1 MATPSSI
8 LAWKVPWT
16 EEPDGLQSMG
26 SQRAGHDLMH
36 MHTHIPIQNKKVFLK
51 NKETG
56 GKIYL
61 NLFLVPGLEPAVLS
75 RPGSPASSLELSL
88 MILCVPPMLCRGLT
102 RCLEALQPARSWSQ
116 LESAQF
122 QEGSLVNNH
131 SLRLAWC
138 FLTLIEQAWAV
149 DTLTWSD

>member
-1 MATPSSI
+1 MWESRVQSLAWEDPLEKEMATPSSI

-102 RCLEALQPARSWSQ
+102 RCLEVL
-116 LESAQF
+116 
-122 QEGSLVNNH
+122 
-131 SLRLAWC
+131 
-138 FLTLIEQAWAV
+138 
-149 DTLTWSD
+149 